1 MRIALLFLLCV
12 LFTGCDTGPA
22 QGTVSGT
29 VTLDGKSVDGG
40 LIRFVPAD
48 GNTQPADSVITGGAY
63 TVTMPVGEKKVE
75 VYWAPSSGKG
85 ADTATQGA
93 EQIVQRIPAKY
104 NAQTTLSYAIVKGKQ
119 TKDFPLTS
127 K

>member
-1 MRIALLFLLCV
+1 VRIALLVFLCV
-12 LFTGCDTGPA
+12 LSAGCDTGPA

-29 VTLDGKSVDGG
+29 VTLDGQSVDGG

-48 GNTQPADSVITGGAY
+48 GNTQPADSVITGSAY
-63 TVTMPVGEKKVE
+63 SVTMPIGEKKVE
-75 VYWAPSSGKG
+75 VYWAPSSGKA
-85 ADTATQGA
+85 ADTATQGT

-104 NAQTTLSYAIVKGKQ
+104 NAQTTLSYALVKGKQ
-119 TKDFPLTS
+119 TRDFALTS